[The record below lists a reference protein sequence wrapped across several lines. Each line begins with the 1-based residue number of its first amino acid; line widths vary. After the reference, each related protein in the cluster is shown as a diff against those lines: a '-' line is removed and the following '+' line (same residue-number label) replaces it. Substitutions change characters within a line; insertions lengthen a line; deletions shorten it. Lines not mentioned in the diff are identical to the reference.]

1 MPPVLQDGTLLS
13 IGEAANHLSKAIRY
27 MERKSMYLYYSP
39 YYYLSVTHVKLA
51 SRLIIGLIMIIII
64 IIFIYTAL
72 F

>member
-13 IGEAANHLSKAIRY
+13 IGEAANLLSKAIRY

-51 SRLIIGLIMIIII
+51 SRIIMIIII